1 MSSSLNRRDILKLLA
16 LLPTSL
22 YFSRLFQT
30 AARPSTNP
38 DAKNVLIVLL
48 DALTAKNIQLY
59 GYPRDTMPNL
69 ARMAD
74 RATVYHAH
82 YSGGNFTTPGTSSL
96 LTGTYPWT
104 HRAVGLGRKVL
115 ESMRHRSLFAFFDD
129 YYRTAYSHNNF
140 VNTLLRQFFA
150 DIDYLKPQKDLFLR
164 NFLAADRLFGS
175 DEDIASVAWQRDA
188 KRQGNGGYA
197 YSLFFSSLY
206 DGLDEAR
213 MRDLIALF
221 PRGIPRIGTDDFFLL
236 EQGVDWIL
244 SQVVK
249 IPQPF
254 LGYFHFL
261 PPHHPYSPR
270 RDYVG
275 VFYNDSLGY
284 YFQKPKS
291 VFNHNEEISMTIQ
304 TNERRRYDEYLLYAD
319 GQIGRIY
326 DFLLERGIV
335 DNTWVVFTSDHGEMF
350 ERGIFGHRTPVLYQS
365 IVRIPLLIIEP
376 GQQQR
381 RDVYTSTNAVDVLP
395 TLLKVTGHAIP
406 DGLEGTVLP
415 PFDTQAPGAERS
427 LFCVEAKESSDSYHK
442 PLFPVSTMIVKGK
455 YKLTRYAGYKELGN
469 RDPWYELYDVE
480 NDPEEMND
488 LSASQPRLAAELRDE
503 LEHEQ
508 AAAEQPY
515 QGG

>member
-1 MSSSLNRRDILKLLA
+1 
-16 LLPTSL
+16 
-22 YFSRLFQT
+22 
-30 AARPSTNP
+30 
-38 DAKNVLIVLL
+38 
-48 DALTAKNIQLY
+48 
-59 GYPRDTMPNL
+59 
-69 ARMAD
+69 
-74 RATVYHAH
+74 
-82 YSGGNFTTPGTSSL
+82 
-96 LTGTYPWT
+96 
-104 HRAVGLGRKVL
+104 
-115 ESMRHRSLFAFFDD
+115 MRHRSMFAFFDD

-213 MRDLIALF
+213 MRDLITLF

-319 GQIGRIY
+319 GQIGRMY
-326 DFLLERGIV
+326 DFLVERGIV

-376 GQQQR
+376 GQTQR
-381 RDVYTSTNAVDVLP
+381 RDVFTSTNAVDVVP
-395 TLLKVTGHAIP
+395 TLLKVTGHP
-406 DGLEGTVLP
+406 LPPGLEGTVLP
-415 PFDTQAPGAERS
+415 PFADQAPSADRS
-427 LFCVEAKESSDSYHK
+427 LFCVEAKDSD
-442 PLFPVSTMIVKGK
+442 
-455 YKLTRYAGYKELGN
+455 
-469 RDPWYELYDVE
+469 
-480 NDPEEMND
+480 
-488 LSASQPRLAAELRDE
+488 
-503 LEHEQ
+503 
-508 AAAEQPY
+508 
-515 QGG
+515 